1 MFLNQKNHNTMN
13 KKIKVCHLTSV
24 HSTFDVRIF
33 HKECKSLAEAGYDVS
48 LVVANGGEDQEV
60 DGVKVYDVG
69 RPAGRR
75 ERMFKYAR
83 KVYEKGLEL
92 DCDIYHF
99 HDPELIP
106 YGLRLLRHGKKVVY
120 DIHENLP
127 KQVLYKEYIPLLIR
141 RLISFSVNKWESRA
155 IRKFS
160 YNIVADPDTY
170 DRVSRLTKKAEMV
183 RNFVILDDVPIDW
196 QSKED
201 AMTYIG
207 SITEPRGIFD
217 MLEILKHVDI
227 KLVLAGKFSNKEL
240 EAKAK
245 SMPGWEKVEYLGFVG
260 KDQVLR
266 ILQRVKIGLVPL
278 HKTEKYLGAYP
289 VKLFEYMNAGIPV
302 IINKIPLWEEIVL
315 GENCGLSVD
324 TTDPQEFAKAIQFF
338 LDNPD
343 KAREMGMNGYRAV
356 REKYNWN
363 IEKQKLLQVYEN
375 LSQDL

>member
-1 MFLNQKNHNTMN
+1 MD

-24 HSTFDVRIF
+24 HPTFDVRIF
-33 HKECKSLAEAGYDVS
+33 HKECRSLAETGYDVS

-60 DGVKVYDVG
+60 EGVKIYDVG
-69 RPAGRR
+69 RPQGRR

-83 KVYEKGLEL
+83 KVYEKGLDL

-127 KQVLYKEYIPLLIR
+127 KQILYKEYIPLFVRKI
-141 RLISFSVNKWESRA
+141 ISQAIDRWESRA
-155 IRKFS
+155 IKRFS
-160 YNIVADPDTY
+160 YKIVADPDTY
-170 DRVSRLTKKAEMV
+170 TRVSGISATTEMV

-196 QSKED
+196 EKKQN

-207 SITEPRGIFD
+207 SITEPRGILD
-217 MLEILKHVDI
+217 MMEVLKYVDI
-227 KLVLAGKFSNKEL
+227 KLVLAGRFSNKDL
-240 EAKAK
+240 EEKVK
-245 SMPGWEKVEYLGFVG
+245 SMLVWEKVDFRGFVG
-260 KDQVLR
+260 KDQVLE
-266 ILQRVKIGLVPL
+266 ILQHVKIGLVPL
-278 HKTEKYLGAYP
+278 HRTEKYLGAYP

-324 TTDPQEFAKAIQFF
+324 TTDPQQFAKAIQFL

-343 KAREMGMNGYRAV
+343 KAIEMGMNGYRAV

-363 IEKQKLLQVYEN
+363 IEKQKLLQVYED
-375 LSQDL
+375 LSQEL